1 MNQKVVIIGAGPAGL
16 LLAHYLL
23 RRGKYRVE
31 IYERR
36 ADFRLTDRSKSRTFP
51 ISLQERGRAA
61 LREIAGLEEAIA
73 AASVF
78 CNGRKIYRQ
87 LGKAWKIPQSMPIQ
101 TIDRHRLVMILLQ
114 HLTQTYPSKQ
124 LTLEFGCQCIQV
136 DRQAKTVTM
145 QPEQGEA
152 FAIAYDRLV
161 AADGGRSH
169 IRDELVKD
177 AGLQCEQNY
186 TPDAYKS
193 VFLPRSN
200 PALGLELEPDKIHA
214 WTLNTRTRMLMVPQ
228 PGDRL
233 NGVIIFDAQHN
244 PFLNLSTKAEV
255 LTFFQENFP
264 IFGQLMSEVEAEEL
278 LQRPVGRILTVRC
291 DRFHDGDS
299 VLLIGDAAHAV
310 SPSIGQ
316 GCNAALEDVLVFDRL
331 LERYEDDWAV
341 VLPAFSEQRIPDAH
355 ALKELSDYSFP
366 RTKLL
371 TIEFFL
377 RLTLGRLLHRWFPQ
391 WVKPFVFDLVL
402 DRDLS
407 YSQILSLSQGW
418 IDKVKRSQTQAATSI
433 ASSLN
438 SNDRSDRIFDRES
451 KDLN

>member
-23 RRGKYRVE
+23 RRGQYCVE

-36 ADFRLTDRSKSRTFP
+36 ADLRLADISQSRTFP
-51 ISLQERGRAA
+51 ISLQERGRVAI
-61 LREIAGLEEAIA
+61 REIAGLEEAIA

-87 LGKAWKIPQSMPIQ
+87 LGKARKISQATPIQ

-114 HLTQTYPSKQ
+114 HLTQTYPSEQ
-124 LTLEFGCQCIQV
+124 LTIEFGCQCVQV
-136 DRQAKTVTM
+136 ERKAKTVRM

-152 FAIAYDRLV
+152 FSIAYDRLV
-161 AADGGRSH
+161 AADGARSH
-169 IRDELVKD
+169 IRDDLVQA

-186 TPDAYKS
+186 IPDAYKS
-193 VFLPRSN
+193 VSLPRSN

-214 WTLNTRTRMLMVPQ
+214 WTLNTQTRMLMVPQ
-228 PGDRL
+228 LGDRL

-255 LTFFQENFP
+255 LTFFQKNFP
-264 IFGQLMSEVEAEEL
+264 LFGQLMSDVEAEDL

-310 SPSIGQ
+310 SPSMGQ
-316 GCNAALEDVLVFDRL
+316 GCNASLEDVLVFDRL
-331 LERYEDDWAV
+331 LERYEDDWAL

-355 ALKELSDYSFP
+355 ALKELSDYSLP

-371 TIEFFL
+371 RIEFFL
-377 RLTLGRLLHRWFPQ
+377 RLTFHKLLHRWFPQ
-391 WVKPFVFDLVL
+391 WVKPFIFDLLL
-402 DRDLS
+402 DRDFS

-418 IDKVKRSQTQAATSI
+418 IDKVKRSQT
-433 ASSLN
+433 L
-438 SNDRSDRIFDRES
+438 
-451 KDLN
+451 

>member
-1 MNQKVVIIGAGPAGL
+1 MIQKVVIIGAGPAGL

-23 RRGKYRVE
+23 HRGKYRVE

-36 ADFRLTDRSKSRTFP
+36 ADFRLADSSQSRTFP

-61 LREIAGLEEAIA
+61 IREIAGLEEEIA
-73 AASVF
+73 AASLF
-78 CNGRKIYRQ
+78 CNGTKVYRKHGRARKISRS
-87 LGKAWKIPQSMPIQ
+87 IPIQ
-101 TIDRHRLVMILLQ
+101 SIDRHRLVMILLQ
-114 HLTQTYPSKQ
+114 HLTQTYPSDRLIIK
-124 LTLEFGCQCIQV
+124 FGCQCV
-136 DRQAKTVTM
+136 RVERHAKTVTM
-145 QPEQGEA
+145 QSEQGEA
-152 FAIAYDRLV
+152 FTIAYDRLV
-161 AADGGRSH
+161 AADGARSQ
-169 IRDELVKD
+169 IRDDLVRD
-177 AGLQCEQNY
+177 AGWQCDRNY
-186 TPDAYKS
+186 IPDAYKS
-193 VFLPRSN
+193 VSLPRSN
-200 PALGLELEPDKIHA
+200 PALGVELEPDKIHA
-214 WTLNTRTRMLMVPQ
+214 CNLDDRTRMLMVPQ

-233 NGVIIFDAQHN
+233 NGVMIFDADRN
-244 PFLNLSTKAEV
+244 PFSNLSTKAEV
-255 LTFFQENFP
+255 LTFCQENFP
-264 IFGQLMSEVEAEEL
+264 VFGQLMSEVEAEDL
-278 LQRPVGRILTVRC
+278 LQRPVGRILTVCC

-299 VLLIGDAAHAV
+299 VLTIGDAAHAV

-331 LERYEDDWAV
+331 LDRYEDDWALA
-341 VLPAFSEQRIPDAH
+341 LPAFSKQRIPDAH

-371 TIEFFL
+371 RIEFFL

-433 ASSLN
+433 ASSLK

-451 KDLN
+451 QDIN